1 MTADYQKPEAYLRYV
16 YPLAMSGIAGEQA
29 GQRSHARRNHEALV
43 ATAREVFAERGVDG
57 SLEEIARRAGVGIG
71 TLYRHFATRDALIEA
86 VFERRIGDFVAIAEA
101 AASEP
106 DAWLAFTGFLEAMLE
121 LQSED
126 RMLKDALWRSAPGA
140 ERVESARA
148 RLRGLFE
155 QVLERAHAQGE
166 LRADFGFAD
175 LAVLLWSFAPLTEAS
190 AAAGSNVWARQLHVL
205 LDGLRAGAATPQSEP
220 PLSDEVMRV
229 LRERRLGRRS

>member
-1 MTADYQKPEAYLRYV
+1 MN
-16 YPLAMSGIAGEQA
+16 GIAGEQT
-29 GQRSHARRNHEALV
+29 GQRSHARRNHELLV

-86 VFERRIGDFVAIAEA
+86 VFERRIGDFVAIAETA
-101 AASEP
+101 AAEP
-106 DAWLAFTGFLEAMLE
+106 DAWFAFTGFLEAMLR

-126 RMLKDALWRSAPGA
+126 RMLKDVLWRSAPGA
-140 ERVESARA
+140 ERVESARV
-148 RLRGLFE
+148 RLRDLFE

-190 AAAGSNVWARQLHVL
+190 SETGSNV
-205 LDGLRAGAATPQSEP
+205 
-220 PLSDEVMRV
+220 
-229 LRERRLGRRS
+229 

>member
-1 MTADYQKPEAYLRYV
+1 
-16 YPLAMSGIAGEQA
+16 MSGIAGEQA
-29 GQRSHARRNHEALV
+29 GQRSHARRNHELLV

-101 AASEP
+101 AAAEP
-106 DAWLAFTGFLEAMLE
+106 DAWLAFTGFLEAMLK

-126 RMLKDALWRSAPGA
+126 RMLKDVLWRSAPGA

-190 AAAGSNVWARQLHVL
+190 SDDGSNVWARHLHVL
-205 LDGLRAGAATPQSEP
+205 IDGLRTGAATPQSQP
-220 PLSDEVMRV
+220 PLSDEEMRV
-229 LRERRLGRRS
+229 LRERRMGRRA